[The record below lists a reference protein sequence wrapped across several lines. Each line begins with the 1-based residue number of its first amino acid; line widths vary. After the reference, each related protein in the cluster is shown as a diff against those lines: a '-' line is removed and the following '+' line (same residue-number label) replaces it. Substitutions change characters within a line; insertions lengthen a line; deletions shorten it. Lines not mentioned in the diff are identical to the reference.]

1 MEDLKLF
8 YRGRVVT
15 LEVRQV
21 DGRTREIVR
30 HPGSAS
36 ILPYEDGHVYLIKQY
51 RYPLNGYIWEI
62 PAGTLEEGE
71 SPEECA
77 RRELE
82 EETGLIAGR
91 LEEMFEAY
99 LIPGYGTEKMH
110 FFLATELSEG
120 EMHPEPSEK
129 IEVYRIPFDKVLR
142 MIGEKDIVDAKT
154 IAALLWYEL
163 QLRDSHKQR

>member
-1 MEDLKLF
+1 MEDLKLL

-21 DGRTREIVR
+21 DGRTREIVH
-30 HPGSAS
+30 HPGSVS
-36 ILPYEDGHVYLIKQY
+36 ILPHEDDYVYLIKQY
-51 RYPLNGYIWEI
+51 RYSLDTYIWEI

-82 EETGLIAGR
+82 EETGLMAGK
-91 LEEMFEAY
+91 LEKMFEAY

-110 FFLATELSEG
+110 FFSATDLSKG
-120 EMHPEPSEK
+120 RMHPEPSEK
-129 IEVYRIPFDKVLR
+129 IEVHRLRIDEAMEKVR
-142 MIGEKDIVDAKT
+142 TNEIVDVKT
-154 IAALLWYEL
+154 IAALLWYTQNE
-163 QLRDSHKQR
+163 